1 MRTTINPLSIN
12 SGALGNSE
20 KILPG
25 AEVEIFASVKNQGEQ
40 SAVIDVAIE
49 VVDELS
55 LPLSQWIAPRRIR
68 LALLPQ
74 ESQTVLFQVRIPD
87 NAWPYDYQYDLIID
101 SPEHY
106 PEHTPLHYPHILK
119 VLSPLLVSEDGKDP
133 IFFLNPITTSLQPY
147 LVNPGEIFEVDVMID
162 NCSYLV
168 DRFHL
173 VCMEFDS
180 DYFSVIYPEV
190 RDQYGLIV
198 ESDGLELN
206 PSEKDTVKLQ
216 IHPPLTAAA
225 GNYFPTIKL
234 KSSNNSNLNL
244 LDVIYIYIP
253 PNYKIETNI
262 EHLVDRIK
270 NPSVESGKYQIKII
284 NQGNIERNFTLNAI
298 NLGWSSL
305 NLTLDKDYLN
315 LSPGH
320 GSDLS
325 LLVQPTGKWWNR
337 PFYGVGRK
345 FKFEVQLED
354 LQQFPNPNNILQGE
368 LTWES
373 YSKKLRFLILG
384 LVIFLGILGISAI
397 AFLLFPYLF
406 KKIPSPKID
415 SLSSVKN
422 IYQESKNESI
432 RLNWVIRNLKSI
444 EKIKLVQ
451 NLGNGSREVK
461 TYDFSG
467 GKIPLELTL
476 KSPSQKDNYCD
487 FQRRL
492 NEDFLICRSI
502 DTKLRKP
509 GNYEFEIQLF
519 KKDSQAY
526 SAVQKTDTIKIV
538 PADVAKITE
547 FYTPK
552 NNYIESSSISGND
565 SNQIAL
571 NLEVS
576 NPMQIGQL
584 KLASYALK
592 NNIWVSGPLKNFI
605 FQNSQLPKELKSF
618 CKFGDKL
625 VCQNI
630 PTNIS
635 KAGFYTF
642 RMFIIQKQGKE
653 DSSLIKTTEAIEIKP
668 NPSIRIPLKSS
679 QKVVPSF
686 PDLSSPQK
694 SSFSSDPSRSSSS
707 QSSSSQSINSPI
719 NSPIPNPQFPVPQQ
733 LSRNSSRPSPGLSQS
748 RQKLIQD
755 ANALARGLTIAKR
768 QGLIAQNAHDWDNM
782 QSAIFLLRQGV
793 SREAAARRVNMPLS
807 AVNQMI
813 ELGQTTQVSP
823 STPSVNQP
831 SFPQVS
837 GTPEP
842 LWDSA
847 QSPVNAREKEK
858 SGLNFE
864 PLW

>member
-12 SGALGNSE
+12 SGILGNSE
-20 KILPG
+20 KIFPG
-25 AEVEIFASVKNQGEQ
+25 TEIEIFTSVKNQGEQ
-40 SAVIDVAIE
+40 NAVIDVVIE
-49 VVDELS
+49 IVDELS
-55 LPLSQWIAPRRIR
+55 LPLSQWIVPRRIR
-68 LALLPQ
+68 LALSPQ

-106 PEHTPLHYPHILK
+106 PEHTPLHYPYILK
-119 VLSPLLVSEDGKDP
+119 VLSPLLVSEEGKDP
-133 IFFLNPITTSLQPY
+133 VFLLNPITTSSQPH
-147 LVNPGEIFEVDVMID
+147 LVNPGEIFEVDVTID

-173 VCMEFDS
+173 VCTEFDS

-206 PSEKDTVKLQ
+206 PGEKDAVKLQ

-225 GNYFPTIKL
+225 GNYFPTVKL
-234 KSSNNSNLNL
+234 KSSNNPNLDL

-253 PNYKIETNI
+253 PNYNIETSI

-270 NPSVESGKYQIKII
+270 SPKIESGKYQIQII
-284 NQGNIERNFTLNAI
+284 NQGNIDRNFKLDSI
-298 NLGWSSL
+298 NLGWGSVNFVL
-305 NLTLDKDYLN
+305 EKDYLN

-320 GSDLS
+320 ISDLS

-345 FKFEVQLED
+345 FKFGVRLED
-354 LQQFPNPNNILQGE
+354 LQQLPNPNNIIQGE

-384 LVIFLGILGISAI
+384 LLIFSGILGIAAI
-397 AFLLFPYLF
+397 AFLLLPYFF
-406 KKIPSPKID
+406 KKTPAPKID
-415 SLSSVKN
+415 SLSSIKN

-444 EKIKLVQ
+444 DKIKLVQ

-467 GKIPLELTL
+467 GNIPSELKL
-476 KSPSQKDNYCD
+476 KSRSQKDNYCD
-487 FQRRL
+487 YQKRL
-492 NEDFLICRSI
+492 NENFLICRGI
-502 DTKLRKP
+502 DTKLRQP
-509 GNYEFEIQLF
+509 GNYEFEIQVF
-519 KKDSQAY
+519 KKDSQTY

-538 PADVAKITE
+538 SAGIAKITE

-552 NNYIESSSISGND
+552 NNYTESSLVTGNT

-571 NLEVS
+571 NWEVS

-592 NNIWVSGPLKNFI
+592 GNIWVSGSLQNFT
-605 FQNSQLPKELKSF
+605 FQNSQLPKELKSY

-635 KAGFYTF
+635 KSGFYTF
-642 RMFIIQKQGKE
+642 RMFIVQKNGKE

-668 NPSIRIPLKSS
+668 NPSIKIPLKSP

-694 SSFSSDPSRSSSS
+694 APLSADSSRLSSNSSSSS
-707 QSSSSQSINSPI
+707 QINSPI
-719 NSPIPNPQFPVPQQ
+719 LNPQLTPQQ
-733 LSRNSSRPSPGLSQS
+733 PSLKTPRPRPSSGLSQS

-755 ANALARGLTIAKR
+755 ANALARGLSIAKR
-768 QGLIAQNAHDWDNM
+768 QGLIAQNAHDWDNI
-782 QSAIFLLRQGV
+782 QSVISLLRRGV

-807 AVNQMI
+807 AVNQLI
-813 ELGQTTQVSP
+813 DLGQTTQVSP
-823 STPSVNQP
+823 STQPSTQP

-847 QSPVNAREKEK
+847 QSPVNKREKEK